1 LALKTPE
8 RRFFL
13 RKIIHIDMDAFY
25 AAIEVRDNPDL
36 QGKPVAVGGRREK
49 RGVLSTCNYE
59 ARKYGLHS
67 AMPTAQALNKCPDLI
82 LIPGRMDVYKRES
95 ARIRMVFAQFTD
107 LIEPLSLDEAYL
119 DVTDCKRKQG
129 DAPEIARTIRQMIQ
143 EKTNLTASAGIAP
156 NKMLAKIASDWN
168 KPNGQFE
175 VRPEDVA
182 AFMQPLS
189 LRKIPGVGK
198 VTAQKLQARGFST
211 CGELQ
216 SVPYEL
222 LDEWMGKSGRSLWHR
237 CRGRDDSPI
246 QPDRERKS
254 LSVERTFSQDLETFD
269 EMMHWLPDI
278 YQEFLKR
285 YHNLVER
292 GKIEP
297 LRQSTNPDTS
307 SLTFQLFAKIKYA
320 DFSQTTIER
329 KFQNMSRKNFAELLR
344 ERYEQK
350 PGKVRLFGLG
360 VRFPEK
366 PENHLLG
373 IDNDAYEPQNSSDKD
388 PGQLSLF

>member
-67 AMPTAQALNKCPDLI
+67 AMPTAQALHKCPDLI

-237 CRGRDDSPI
+237 CRGRDDSPV

-373 IDNDAYEPQNSSDKD
+373 IDNDAYEPQNSSDKG